1 MQGIDEI
8 SAKSFLDRNKDM
20 WDAYKKGK
28 TMEQIGDEY
37 GVTKQRVHQIIRR
50 CKLGDGDYYYGTQIA
65 RNKWSEFKN
74 MYDDLDQTKR
84 AFDDWLKE
92 RDIKLIANNQ
102 KAAPHT
108 GWDWSG

>member
-1 MQGIDEI
+1 MQGIDEV

-50 CKLGDGDYYYGTQIA
+50 CKLGDGDYYVAHQIE
-65 RNKWSEFKN
+65 KDMIDHSD
-74 MYDDLDQTKR
+74 YT
-84 AFDDWLKE
+84 DWLKNKGVKT
-92 RDIKLIANNQ
+92 IKRNF
-102 KAAPHT
+102 
-108 GWDWSG
+108 